1 MRDLY
6 LVRHG
11 QTELNVQH
19 ILQGRHDSPLTA
31 LGRTQA
37 ERVGRYFK
45 REDIVF
51 DHAYSSPLGRTRATL
66 ACITGMPANVDDG
79 LAEWGFGSLEGHPN
93 SELPPQPWGDFAVP
107 FGGESQTQVHERMVG
122 ALTTIM
128 GRPGHNCV
136 LAVSHGAVCMEFLE
150 HWGVKGGSLGS
161 DGLPC
166 PGNCSI
172 MHYGFDPAT
181 GEFELLRVLEQ
192 SELERLV
199 G

>member
-1 MRDLY
+1 MSDLY

-11 QTELNVQH
+11 QTELNVEH
-19 ILQGRHDSPLTA
+19 ILQGRHDSPLTP
-31 LGRTQA
+31 LGRDQA

-45 REDIVF
+45 HEHIAF
-51 DHAYSSPLGRTRATL
+51 DHAYTSPLGRTRATL
-66 ACITGMPANVDDG
+66 ACITDMPATCEDG

-107 FGGESQTQVHERMVG
+107 YGGESQTQVHERMVG
-122 ALTTIM
+122 ALTGIM
-128 GRPGHNCV
+128 GRPGHECV

-150 HWGVKGGSLGS
+150 HWGVQAGGLGS

-172 MHYGFDPAT
+172 MHYAFDPAARR
-181 GEFELLRVLEQ
+181 FELLQVLEQ
-192 SELERLV
+192 AELEALV

>member
-11 QTELNVQH
+11 QTELNTKN

-31 LGRTQA
+31 LGREQA

-45 REDIVF
+45 HEGITF
-51 DHAYSSPLGRTRATL
+51 DHAYTSPLGRTKATL
-66 ACITGMPANVDDG
+66 ACITDVSATCDEG

-93 SELPPQPWGDFAVP
+93 SELPPQPWGNFAVP

-122 ALTTIM
+122 ALTSIM
-128 GRPGHNCV
+128 GRPGHDCV

-150 HWGVKGGSLGS
+150 HWGVKTGALGA

-181 GEFELLRVLEQ
+181 NQFELFRALEQ
-192 SELERLV
+192 LELKELV